1 MTDIGTDGRT
11 TGTTG
16 AQTLDVP
23 TSGRRAD
30 DGGPGH
36 GGHSTV
42 RWSAAWVGALTAVPV
57 FLVLQ
62 LLAVAFGWITPGSG
76 GDGGGIVSAILGI
89 IALGIGGAASGA
101 AGSRSPS
108 STALLEGAAVW
119 ALAVVGI
126 LALGVAGAGAVL
138 GAVGS
143 IGDTA
148 VTATPADPAA
158 VSDAVRD
165 AAGWAAVWLG
175 VSFLAAVGGAA
186 ATRDTGRSRTGT
198 SNVPPR

>member
-1 MTDIGTDGRT
+1 MTDMETDTRT
-11 TGTTG
+11 TGARTP
-16 AQTLDVP
+16 DVP
-23 TSGRRAD
+23 TGGRY
-30 DGGPGH
+30 GSPG

-62 LLAVAFGWITPGSG
+62 LLAVALGWITPGAG
-76 GDGGGIVSAILGI
+76 GDGSGVISAVLGIV
-89 IALGIGGAASGA
+89 ALAVGGAASGA

-126 LALGVAGAGAVL
+126 LALGVAGAGAIL
-138 GAVGS
+138 GALGG
-143 IGDTA
+143 IGGVA
-148 VTATPADPAA
+148 ANAPPADPAA
-158 VSDAVRD
+158 AVDAVRSG
-165 AAGWAAVWLG
+165 AGWAAVWLG
-175 VSFLAAVGGAA
+175 VSFLAAVGGATL
-186 ATRDTGRSRTGT
+186 TRDTGAGRTGT

>member
-1 MTDIGTDGRT
+1 MTDMDTDTRT
-11 TGTTG
+11 TG
-16 AQTLDVP
+16 ARAPDVP
-23 TSGRRAD
+23 
-30 DGGPGH
+30 DGGH
-36 GGHSTV
+36 GHSTV

-62 LLAVAFGWITPGSG
+62 LLAVAFGWITPGAGS
-76 GDGGGIVSAILGI
+76 DGGGIISAILGI
-89 IALGIGGAASGA
+89 VALAIGGAASGA
-101 AGSRSPS
+101 AGSCSPS

-148 VTATPADPAA
+148 VVATPADPAA
-158 VSDAVRD
+158 ATDAVRD
-165 AAGWAAVWLG
+165 GAGWAAVWLG

-186 ATRDTGRSRTGT
+186 LTRDTGRGRTGT